1 MIVAFIIGI
10 LIVLVGQVYA
20 YWIQRQLDLAQTDND
35 LEQLSNDRYVCGL
48 INLVGYGLMI
58 IYLVS
63 TLLF

>member
-1 MIVAFIIGI
+1 MVVAFIIGI
-10 LIVLVGQVYA
+10 LIVLVGQVYTN
-20 YWIQRQLDLAQTDND
+20 WIQRQFDLAQTDTD